1 MMVIGL
7 VSFSFVLLVLIFI
20 LLFLYIRAKRKKRQ
34 EILNSVKTSLQNQG
48 YIADNVL
55 YINSSLSLM
64 LNRSGNVLYVVRNNE
79 SDSMFSTETEEVLI
93 QFIKNF
99 EITNNT
105 IILRYFKSG
114 EEKNLVINPINDEIK
129 KFIHDIFVKSCLY
142 KIKEKIP
149 NVNFSLYCPSDY
161 LCSYFWAYNPLKSIF
176 CYLKLDDTIKKPLNY
191 KAKTINLLKE
201 NFTIDVKYN
210 YFEAPIDGIAQQL
223 SLYDDNFLSDLFY
236 VLIKSIKSRYSLVK
250 EDMIYYNSLSNV
262 VYLTNGASS
271 LLGLRLDEVFE
282 VEYSNSKLSFLMR
295 GNQRTI
301 NYITTRQF
309 ISEFQDFV
317 TGCNLRKIANNFNYS
332 TDKLI
337 NATENTK
344 FIVDF
349 SRSRFIYCANIDTFS
364 HFNFIIF
371 SFYDVD
377 NVKLENNANSIF
389 VRIFKKDNTILD
401 VSCNKYEVA
410 EYLMAVI
417 RKIMDDNYNL

>member
-1 MMVIGL
+1 MMAVGL
-7 VSFSFVLLVLIFI
+7 VSLSLVLLVLIF
-20 LLFLYIRAKRKKRQ
+20 LFLFLNIRKTRIRKL
-34 EILNSVKTSLQNQG
+34 EILNNVKSSLQSQG
-48 YIADNVL
+48 YIAENVL
-55 YINSSLSLM
+55 YINPALSLM
-64 LNRSGNVLYVVRNNE
+64 LNKSENVLYVVKNDE
-79 SDSMFSTETEEVLI
+79 SGSIFSTETEEILV

-105 IILRYFKSG
+105 IILKYFKSG
-114 EEKNLVINPINDEIK
+114 EEKTLVISPINNEIK
-129 KFIHDIFVKSCLY
+129 NFIHYVFKKSCIY

-149 NVNFSLYCPSDY
+149 NVNFSLCCPSDY
-161 LCSYFWAYNPLKSIF
+161 LCSYFWAYNPLKSVF

-236 VLIKSIKSRYSLVK
+236 SLLKSIKGKYSLVK

-262 VYLTNGASS
+262 VYLTNGVNS
-271 LLGLRLDEVFE
+271 LLGLRLDEVLE
-282 VEYSNSKLSFLMR
+282 VEYSNSKLSFLMKD
-295 GNQRTI
+295 NQRTI

-337 NATENTK
+337 NTTENTK

-364 HFNFIIF
+364 RFSFIIF

-377 NVKLENNANSIF
+377 NVKLENNSNSIF
-389 VRIFKKDNTILD
+389 VRIFKKDSTILD

-410 EYLMAVI
+410 EYLMAII

>member
-1 MMVIGL
+1 MVIGL
-7 VSFSFVLLVLIFI
+7 VSFSFVLFILVFI

-176 CYLKLDDTIKKPLNY
+176 CYLKLDFY
-191 KAKTINLLKE
+191 CH
-201 NFTIDVKYN
+201 
-210 YFEAPIDGIAQQL
+210 PI
-223 SLYDDNFLSDLFY
+223 
-236 VLIKSIKSRYSLVK
+236 
-250 EDMIYYNSLSNV
+250 
-262 VYLTNGASS
+262 
-271 LLGLRLDEVFE
+271 
-282 VEYSNSKLSFLMR
+282 
-295 GNQRTI
+295 
-301 NYITTRQF
+301 F
-309 ISEFQDFV
+309 ISYFK
-317 TGCNLRKIANNFNYS
+317 RKI
-332 TDKLI
+332 
-337 NATENTK
+337 
-344 FIVDF
+344 
-349 SRSRFIYCANIDTFS
+349 
-364 HFNFIIF
+364 
-371 SFYDVD
+371 
-377 NVKLENNANSIF
+377 VK
-389 VRIFKKDNTILD
+389 
-401 VSCNKYEVA
+401 
-410 EYLMAVI
+410 
-417 RKIMDDNYNL
+417 